1 MYRLVIA
8 DDDEIQLKGM
18 CCAFPWEE
26 LGIEVA
32 AGVED
37 GDQALEAAIEKQ
49 ADILLTDI
57 KMSNMDGLRLTEQ
70 IKKQCPEIQVVIMSA
85 YDDFQFAQKA
95 LRLGVDDYLLKP
107 IDLSQLR
114 ETMRQIVYQKNEKK
128 RAETLRKHSSGLE
141 EIVLE
146 DEKILEETFFQNVLN
161 QKYTREVCRKLEKPF
176 QKQESQKWLVM
187 EAMFDDDE
195 KEAEINQIVKSV
207 CRIRGYQY
215 ICSFGHRLICC
226 WGSGER
232 IEADAGSFKEECRKR
247 IRERNMP
254 ATISFIMG
262 PAVSELYY
270 LGLSYEKVR
279 QICSYQFSEEK
290 GKDLTEKDLDKYFDQ
305 HHTVNKSLVEYLA
318 KLVLMGNTEMIH
330 EYVERLKNNLR
341 YTGSD
346 SLLMLSFSLSSI
358 LGELGKTRQLTE
370 TGEAGLDEVYRHV
383 IKQKTLDDAME
394 LLETELLKM
403 ADHFK
408 AGDAISND
416 QMIKNACEYIEEHFA
431 EPGLRIGEVAGH
443 TGLSPNYF
451 SSVFTEVTG
460 ESFTD
465 YLIGRRMKEAQL
477 LLTNSDYKIQEIGY
491 MSGYDNPAY
500 FSAAFKKYT
509 GVSVSQYKKM
519 IKGIGGGESV

>member
-1 MYRLVIA
+1 
-8 DDDEIQLKGM
+8 
-18 CCAFPWEE
+18 
-26 LGIEVA
+26 
-32 AGVED
+32 
-37 GDQALEAAIEKQ
+37 
-49 ADILLTDI
+49 
-57 KMSNMDGLRLTEQ
+57 
-70 IKKQCPEIQVVIMSA
+70 
-85 YDDFQFAQKA
+85 
-95 LRLGVDDYLLKP
+95 
-107 IDLSQLR
+107 
-114 ETMRQIVYQKNEKK
+114 
-128 RAETLRKHSSGLE
+128 
-141 EIVLE
+141 
-146 DEKILEETFFQNVLN
+146 
-161 QKYTREVCRKLEKPF
+161 
-176 QKQESQKWLVM
+176 
-187 EAMFDDDE
+187 
-195 KEAEINQIVKSV
+195 
-207 CRIRGYQY
+207 
-215 ICSFGHRLICC
+215 
-226 WGSGER
+226 
-232 IEADAGSFKEECRKR
+232 
-247 IRERNMP
+247 MP

-358 LGELGKTRQLTE
+358 LGELGKTQQLAE
-370 TGEAGLDEVYRHV
+370 TGEADLDEVYRHV

-416 QMIKNACEYIEEHFA
+416 QMIKKACEYIEEHFA